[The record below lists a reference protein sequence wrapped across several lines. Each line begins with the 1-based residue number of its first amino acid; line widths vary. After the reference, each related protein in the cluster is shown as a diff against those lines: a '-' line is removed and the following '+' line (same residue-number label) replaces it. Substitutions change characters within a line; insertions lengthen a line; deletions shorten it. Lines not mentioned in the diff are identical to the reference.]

1 MQENLFKPLGLNN
14 INMFPTEDMK
24 KKLAFMHQ
32 RAPDGNLSGRDHLL
46 RRAITAST
54 PEEKAAIF
62 NSGGA
67 GAFAK
72 PSEYCREYII
82 QSVVSFIL
90 TIYRYHF
97 HTAK

>member
-1 MQENLFKPLGLNN
+1 MQENLFQPLGLKN

-32 RAPDGNLSGRDHLL
+32 RAPDGKLSARDHLL

-54 PEEKAAIF
+54 PEEKKAIF

-72 PSEYCREYII
+72 PSEYCR
-82 QSVVSFIL
+82 
-90 TIYRYHF
+90 
-97 HTAK
+97 K